1 MAGPSVQVI
10 VLKDNVPAVT
20 PKMRAGAAAAL
31 NSGGMA
37 MIGYADPLTPADTG
51 LLKGNKTIKNASPG
65 SLTFSCTWNQFY
77 GVYQEFG
84 TSRGVSA
91 KKFATNGSARA
102 TPNLIAGL
110 KAVGGQLA

>member
-1 MAGPSVQVI
+1 MADVSVI
-10 VLKDNVPAVT
+10 VVKNLVPAVT

-31 NSGGMA
+31 NAGGMA
-37 MIGYADPLTPADTG
+37 MIGYADPLTPVDKG

-77 GVYQEFG
+77 AWYIEGG
-84 TSRGVSA
+84 TSRGI
-91 KKFATNGSARA
+91 KPHRFAATGASRA
-102 TPNLIAGL
+102 TPGLISGL